1 MIKSFS
7 EIPEPVRFCL
17 EKYFSD
23 AEKNQSRETFVYML
37 RMFWQARY
45 DKMNSASK
53 NSFDWISQNILPAD
67 VDYKGIQINTNLISL
82 DVDHTQL
89 AFDIFESLY
98 ALKNPVIV
106 PEKQSF
112 FKKLR
117 TFIGGKT
124 E

>member
-1 MIKSFS
+1 
-7 EIPEPVRFCL
+7 
-17 EKYFSD
+17 
-23 AEKNQSRETFVYML
+23 VYML

-67 VDYKGIQINTNLISL
+67 IAYKGIQINTNLISL

-89 AFDIFESLY
+89 AFDIFEILY

-112 FKKLR
+112 LKKLR